1 MEFDLRL
8 LLVEDDSDAA
18 ALLQARFEAEKIH
31 VTHAENGARGYYAA
45 RRDTFDVLLV
55 DRMMPEM
62 SGTDMVAKLRG
73 EGTTTPVLFL
83 SALGEVDDRVAGFD
97 AGGDDYLTK
106 PYAFAELLA
115 RVTALAK
122 RGAPPAAQLH
132 LDDLSLDLM
141 ARKAMRAGQPIDLN
155 GREFTLLE
163 YLLKHQGQVVTRTM
177 LLENVWHYSA
187 DMQTNVVDVHMSR
200 LRAKIDRDFDRPLL
214 QTLRG
219 QGFSMRVPE

>member
-8 LLVEDDSDAA
+8 LLVEDDKAA
-18 ALLQARFEAEKIH
+18 AMLLLARFEAEKIH
-31 VTHAENGARGYYAA
+31 ATHVENGALGYEAA
-45 RRDTFDVLLV
+45 RSNAFDVLVV

-62 SGTDMVAKLRG
+62 SGTDMVAKLRA

-83 SALGEVDDRVAGFD
+83 SAMGEVDDRVAGFE

-122 RGAPPAAQLH
+122 RGAPPVSDLRLA
-132 LDDLSLDLM
+132 DLSLDLM
-141 ARKAMRAGQPIDLN
+141 ARKATRAGQEIALN

-163 YLLKHQGQVVTRTM
+163 YLLKHQGQTVTRTM
-177 LLENVWHYSA
+177 LLENVWNYSA
-187 DMQTNVVDVHMSR
+187 DMQTNVVDVHISR
-200 LRAKIDRDFDRPLL
+200 LRAKIDRDFDTPLL
-214 QTLRG
+214 HTVRGRGFTLR
-219 QGFSMRVPE
+219 VAD